1 MPYAP
6 SVAGSVPAVPGI
18 LTEAE
23 IRATGESI
31 AAGQQE
37 SGAIGWPDGLVDAW
51 NHIECAMALS
61 VCGLRGPAR
70 RAYDWLLATQ
80 RADGSWPRRTAPGGQ
95 ASDDVGESN
104 HAAYVAAGVWHEYL
118 VTGDA
123 GFVARMWPAVR
134 RAIEF
139 ALGLQTPRG
148 EIIWQRA
155 PGGAPAGYALLT
167 GCSSIHQS
175 LRCAAALADFMGE
188 PQPDWELA
196 AGRLAHVVAC
206 HPEAFADKSRFS
218 MDWYYPVLGGSVRGP
233 DATAWLAA
241 GWPDFVVPGLGVR
254 CVRDEPWVT
263 GAETCELVLA
273 LDAIGDQRRAREM
286 FAEIQFL
293 RDPDGAYWTGWQFAN
308 RQHFPN
314 ERSGYTSAAV
324 ILAADALSATSG
336 GNGLFR
342 AMGTGTARGTGSGS
356 RPLRLRHHHT
366 LTGHPRHPSQFV
378 IMGMWPTDGPHPHD
392 HRCHGTALA
401 EVAGRRGWMGRRSA
415 RFPRRFVREAAASL
429 RRLPR

>member
-1 MPYAP
+1 MPVGEHLARLGAGHLMPYAP
-6 SVAGSVPAVPGI
+6 PVAGSVPAVPGI

-23 IRATGESI
+23 IRATGEVI

-37 SGAIGWPDGLVDAW
+37 SGAIGWPDGQVDAW
-51 NHIECAMALS
+51 NHVECAMALS

-70 RAYDWLLATQ
+70 QAYDWLLATQ
-80 RADGSWPRRTAPGGQ
+80 RADGSWARRTAPGGLV
-95 ASDDVGESN
+95 SDDVGESN

-139 ALGLQTPRG
+139 TLGLQTPRG
-148 EIIWQRA
+148 EIIWQRD
-155 PGGAPAGYALLT
+155 PGGVPASYALLT
-167 GCSSIHQS
+167 GCSSTYQS
-175 LRCAAALADFMGE
+175 LRCASALADFMGE

-196 AGRLAHVVAC
+196 AGRLAHAVAC

-273 LDAIGDQRRAREM
+273 LDAIGDQPRAREM
-286 FAEIQFL
+286 FAGIQFL
-293 RDPDGAYWTGWQFAN
+293 RDPDGGYWTGWQYAN
-308 RQHFPN
+308 RKHFPN

-336 GNGLFR
+336 GSGLFR
-342 AMGTGTARGTGSGS
+342 AMGADTATAPAPDPG
-356 RPLRLRHHHT
+356 
-366 LTGHPRHPSQFV
+366 
-378 IMGMWPTDGPHPHD
+378 
-392 HRCHGTALA
+392 RCGCAITT
-401 EVAGRRGWMGRRSA
+401 R
-415 RFPRRFVREAAASL
+415 
-429 RRLPR
+429 